1 MRPFAKRLFI
11 RPTCEIRVTFL
22 VTLHLHEVQCP
33 HEILVLSPD
42 YRFVGIQ
49 FPPDDATKIWRY
61 PVKTHPPT
69 PTYTIEW
76 KREGSIRII
85 IHSVDEGLRRLDY
98 PRSAL
103 HHQIDGGRQR
113 QRIERRVGV
122 LVIKIFLSD
131 KNNISDSVGIGV
143 GGRWFLL
150 GTLLPA
156 TGANGKW
163 VCFYM

>member
-85 IHSVDEGLRRLDY
+85 IHSVDEGLRSWINPVGIASPNRWRAAAAAD
-98 PRSAL
+98 REE
-103 HHQIDGGRQR
+103 GRR
-113 QRIERRVGV
+113 
-122 LVIKIFLSD
+122 LSD
-131 KNNISDSVGIGV
+131 KNISI
-143 GGRWFLL
+143 
-150 GTLLPA
+150 
-156 TGANGKW
+156 
-163 VCFYM
+163 